1 MKENKVVSVCP
12 KCSKMDIYQSVSA
25 NKRILDGQKVEL
37 HTCPVCGERYIARTY
52 GYYSILRFHGDNFME
67 QLESILEITPKYCE
81 AFIQQIRECNTEEQL
96 LKVVQN
102 MHGDVVPLSNEEYRK
117 MLDVSIIMTEDIC
130 DRMES

>member
-12 KCSKMDIYQSVSA
+12 KCSSTNIYQSVGS

-37 HTCPVCGERYIARTY
+37 HTCPICGERYIARTY

-67 QLESILEITPKYCE
+67 QMESILEITPEYCE
-81 AFIQQIRECNTEEQL
+81 AFIQQIRECNTEEEL

-102 MHGDVVPLSNEEYRK
+102 MHGDVSPLSNEEYEK
-117 MLDVSIIMTEDIC
+117 MMDVSILMTEDVC
-130 DRMES
+130 KKLES

>member
-1 MKENKVVSVCP
+1 
-12 KCSKMDIYQSVSA
+12 
-25 NKRILDGQKVEL
+25 
-37 HTCPVCGERYIARTY
+37 
-52 GYYSILRFHGDNFME
+52 ME

-81 AFIQQIRECNTEEQL
+81 AFIQQIRECKTEEQL

-102 MHGDVVPLSNEEYRK
+102 LHGDVVPLSNEEYRK